1 MTKDIIES
9 QFLPFLQT
17 TIGIYNKQNRLIKSG
32 KLIIFN
38 MHEYTIHFVF
48 SKKTGNFTFELPYP
62 FMVHDE
68 GNNCIKLDYRLDTLS
83 NNDTLFKYKCILNQP
98 QKKNKFYDT
107 TLTIKR
113 I

>member
-9 QFLPFLQT
+9 HFLPFLQT
-17 TIGIYNKQNRLIKSG
+17 NIGIYNKQNKIVKSG

-48 SKKTGNFTFELPYP
+48 AKKNGNFTFELPYP
-62 FMVHDE
+62 FMVYNE
-68 GNNCIKLDYRLDTLS
+68 TTKVIKLDYRLDTLS
-83 NNDTLFKYKCILNQP
+83 NNDTLLKYKFILNQP

-107 TLTIKR
+107 ILTIKHL
-113 I
+113 